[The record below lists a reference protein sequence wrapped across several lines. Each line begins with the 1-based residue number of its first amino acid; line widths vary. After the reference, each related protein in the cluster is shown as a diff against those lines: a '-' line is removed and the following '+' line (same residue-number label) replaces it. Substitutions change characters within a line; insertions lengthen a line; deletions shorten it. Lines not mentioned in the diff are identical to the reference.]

1 MEKIKKFI
9 IPVVVVVALLAIAG
23 VLLTSGVPGAVSKD
37 KASSIAIDFINTNL
51 LKGQNVTATV
61 KETTI
66 QSGVYRVKI
75 DIQGQEYSAYIT
87 KDGKI
92 LFPQGAEIAPAPV
105 ANNTNTTTNIPKADK
120 STAML
125 FVMSFC
131 PYGNQAEDAMLPVIG
146 LLKDKANFQ
155 LHYVIYSNYQGGG
168 PTYCLDKE
176 SKYCSMHGI
185 QEVHQD
191 VRELCVQK
199 YQPDK
204 LWDFVS
210 KINAGCTAQNAD
222 TCWEAI
228 AKTAGIDTAKIKT
241 CQTNEATTLLASE
254 LALNTKYGV
263 QGSPTL
269 LVNETEFSGDR
280 SADGYKTGICAG
292 FTTPPAECSQSLSST
307 TNAANGNCATPAQ

>member
-1 MEKIKKFI
+1 MKKVKKFI
-9 IPVVVVVALLAIAG
+9 VPIIIVVILLGVAAG
-23 VLLTSGVPGAVSKD
+23 LYYLKGNTISKD
-37 KASSIAIDFINTNL
+37 KASTIAIDFINKNL
-51 LKGQNVTATV
+51 LQPPTTATV
-61 KETTI
+61 KSTTS
-66 QSGVYRVKI
+66 QSGVYVVKI
-75 DIQGQEYSAYIT
+75 DVQGQEYSAYIT

-92 LFPQGAEIAPAPV
+92 LFPQGAEITPAPV
-105 ANNTNTTTNIPKADK
+105 ANNTSTTTNIPKADK

-131 PYGNQAEDAMLPVIG
+131 PYGNQAEDAILPVIN

-155 LHYVIYSNYQGGG
+155 IHYVIYSNYQGGG

-204 LWDFVS
+204 LWDFVTQ
-210 KINAGCTAQNAD
+210 INAICSATNAD
-222 TCWEAI
+222 TCWEAV

-280 SADGYKTGICAG
+280 SSEGYKTGICAG
-292 FTTPPAECSQSLSST
+292 FTTPPAECSQALSAT
-307 TNAANGNCATPAQ
+307 AGTANGTCTPPAQ